1 MQLSVLVVSRTAQ
14 LLGTLL
20 WSLERACSLPSDAV
34 EVLCSWNGSASEEQ
48 AISNP
53 SRFSFRVV
61 QRDLYHFASNV
72 NGLIEQASGSLL
84 MLVNDDV
91 ILDAGCVDAGL
102 RLLTSSDQIGLVGG
116 LLRTGSGRL
125 SHLGIAF
132 DHDGNAYHVLD
143 QKLVQQQSN
152 LVSTQPVAAVT
163 GALQWLRRSDALPLN
178 TQYRVCGEDAE
189 LCLDMQQQRGK
200 QVWLCS
206 EAKAVH
212 SGETTRQHSEGQGAS
227 ADDQARVRQRWDG
240 FVAGAS
246 AAALAELLKQQQW
259 ESHMLRV
266 LAAEQQIAHE
276 NRCASLHQQHTERL
290 QQLEMTHRSAIQ
302 ALEQDLRDQQ
312 MMQLEA
318 LKAERS
324 LQLRQA
330 RQATRLLD
338 DLQADRLQLKALL
351 ERSLLPTG
359 QGEVNP

>member
-116 LLRTGSGRL
+116 LLRTDCGRL
-125 SHLGIAF
+125 SHVGIAF

-143 QKLVQQQSN
+143 QKLVQQHSN
-152 LVSTQPVAAVT
+152 QVSTQPVAAVT

-178 TQYRVCGEDAE
+178 TQYRVCGEDIA

-206 EAKAVH
+206 EAKALH
-212 SGETTRQHSEGQGAS
+212 NGETTRQRSEGQGAS

-240 FVAGAS
+240 FIAGAS
-246 AAALAELLKQQQW
+246 AAALAVLLKQQQW

-266 LAAEQQIAHE
+266 LAADAHRAQRSE
-276 NRCASLHQQHTERL
+276 REALQQQHQATLKDLEVAH
-290 QQLEMTHRSAIQ
+290 QSQLM
-302 ALEQDLRDQQ
+302 DQR
-312 MMQLEA
+312 EA

-324 LQLRQA
+324 LQLQQA
-330 RQATRLLD
+330 RQATRLVD
-338 DLQADRLQLKALL
+338 DLQAERLHLKALV
-351 ERSLLPTG
+351 ERSQLPTG
-359 QGEVNP
+359 PRQVKP

>member
-14 LLGTLL
+14 LLSTLL
-20 WSLERACSLPSDAV
+20 SSLDRACSLPSDAV

-61 QRDLYHFASNV
+61 QRDPYHFASNV

-116 LLRTGSGRL
+116 LLRTDCGRL
-125 SHLGIAF
+125 SHVGIAF

-143 QKLVQQQSN
+143 QKLVQQHSN
-152 LVSTQPVAAVT
+152 QVSTQPVAAVT

-178 TQYRVCGEDAE
+178 TQYRVCGEDIA

-206 EAKAVH
+206 EAKALH
-212 SGETTRQHSEGQGAS
+212 NGETTRQRSEGQGAS

-240 FVAGAS
+240 FIAGAS
-246 AAALAELLKQQQW
+246 AAALAVLLKQQQW

-266 LAAEQQIAHE
+266 LAADAHRAQRSE
-276 NRCASLHQQHTERL
+276 REALQQQHQATLKDLEVAH
-290 QQLEMTHRSAIQ
+290 QSQLM
-302 ALEQDLRDQQ
+302 DQR
-312 MMQLEA
+312 EA

-324 LQLRQA
+324 LQLQQA
-330 RQATRLLD
+330 RQATRLVD
-338 DLQADRLQLKALL
+338 DLQAERLHLKALV
-351 ERSLLPTG
+351 ERSQLPTG
-359 QGEVNP
+359 PRQVKP

>member
-14 LLGTLL
+14 LLSTLL
-20 WSLERACSLPSDAV
+20 SSLDRACSLPSDAV

-61 QRDLYHFASNV
+61 QRDPYHFASNV

-116 LLRTGSGRL
+116 LLRTDCGRL
-125 SHLGIAF
+125 SHVGIAF

-152 LVSTQPVAAVT
+152 QVSTQPVAAVT

-178 TQYRVCGEDAE
+178 TQYRVCGEDVA

-200 QVWLCS
+200 QVWLCG
-206 EAKAVH
+206 EAKALH
-212 SGETTRQHSEGQGAS
+212 NGETTRQRFEGQGAS

-240 FVAGAS
+240 FIAGAS
-246 AAALAELLKQQQW
+246 AAALAVLLKQQQW

-266 LAAEQQIAHE
+266 LAADAQRAQRAEREALQ
-276 NRCASLHQQHTERL
+276 QQHQATLKDLEVAH
-290 QQLEMTHRSAIQ
+290 QSQLM
-302 ALEQDLRDQQ
+302 DQR
-312 MMQLEA
+312 EA

-324 LQLRQA
+324 LQLQQA
-330 RQATRLLD
+330 RQATRLVD
-338 DLQADRLQLKALL
+338 DLQAERLHLKALV
-351 ERSLLPTG
+351 ERSQLPTG
-359 QGEVNP
+359 PRQVKP

>member
-1 MQLSVLVVSRTAQ
+1 
-14 LLGTLL
+14 
-20 WSLERACSLPSDAV
+20 
-34 EVLCSWNGSASEEQ
+34 VLCSWNGSASEEQ

-53 SRFSFRVV
+53 SRFSFRVI
-61 QRDLYHFASNV
+61 QRDPYHFASNV

-189 LCLDMQQQRGK
+189 MCLDMQQQRGK

-212 SGETTRQHSEGQGAS
+212 SGETTRQRSEGQGAS

-266 LAAEQQIAHE
+266 LAADAH
-276 NRCASLHQQHTERL
+276 RAQRSER
-290 QQLEMTHRSAIQ
+290 E
-302 ALEQDLRDQQ
+302 ALEQQHQASLREVELAHQSQ
-312 MMQLEA
+312 MMNQRET

-324 LQLRQA
+324 LQLQQA
-330 RQATRLLD
+330 RQATRLVD
-338 DLQADRLQLKALL
+338 DLQAERLHLKALV
-351 ERSLLPTG
+351 ERSQLPTG
-359 QGEVNP
+359 PRQVKP

>member
-14 LLGTLL
+14 LLDTLL

-61 QRDLYHFASNV
+61 QRDPYHFASNV
-72 NGLIEQASGSLL
+72 NGLIEQASGCLL

-178 TQYRVCGEDAE
+178 TQYRVCGEDVA

-212 SGETTRQHSEGQGAS
+212 SGETTRRRSEGQGAS

-266 LAAEQQIAHE
+266 LAADAH
-276 NRCASLHQQHTERL
+276 RAQRSER
-290 QQLEMTHRSAIQ
+290 E
-302 ALEQDLRDQQ
+302 ALEQQHQASLREVELAHQSQ
-312 MMQLEA
+312 MMNQRET

-324 LQLRQA
+324 LQLQQA
-330 RQATRLLD
+330 RQATRLVD
-338 DLQADRLQLKALL
+338 DLQAERLHLKALV
-351 ERSLLPTG
+351 ERSQLPTG
-359 QGEVNP
+359 PRQVKP